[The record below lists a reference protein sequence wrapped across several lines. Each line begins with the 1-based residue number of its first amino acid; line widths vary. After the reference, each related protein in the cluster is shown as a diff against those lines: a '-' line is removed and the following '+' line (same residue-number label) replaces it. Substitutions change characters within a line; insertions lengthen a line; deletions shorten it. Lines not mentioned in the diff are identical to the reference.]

1 MILILIFSG
10 LIILG
15 IIFSKLWNVN
25 DYGDYLGCL
34 SFVIGSACLSVS
46 IVLIAVNHINA
57 PKVIQENK
65 LKYESL
71 CKRCE
76 IIKSEYEDIS
86 KSDLINDIAEWNMEV
101 YDTKYRTS
109 NPWTSW
115 FNPPKIADNL
125 DYIYLDTFESII
137 ESEDK

>member
-1 MILILIFSG
+1 MILTLIFLG

-15 IIFSKLWNVN
+15 IIFCKLDKN
-25 DYGDYLGCL
+25 DYDIYLGGL
-34 SFVIGSACLSVS
+34 SIVIGSACLSAS
-46 IVLIAVNHINA
+46 IVIIAASYISA

-76 IIKSEYEDIS
+76 NINSEYEDIS
-86 KSDLINDIAEWNMEV
+86 KSDLINDIAEWNMKV
-101 YDTKYRTS
+101 YDTKYWTS

-125 DYIYLDTFESII
+125 DYICLDVFESII
-137 ESEDK
+137 ESEE